1 MKKIIIFTLICFLVK
16 LTSTAQNNDKILN
29 GDVKK
34 FCYTTASSKYEL
46 TLEEGSDNKTF
57 YKLYNTSGDLVKTMQ
72 GYWEIRDEGVYG
84 SLFVLII
91 KWSGLNADLPNLK
104 YTCQYNSNRQLQQ
117 LIDGQ
122 KRNWYPCN

>member
-1 MKKIIIFTLICFLVK
+1 MKKVILFTSFCFLAV
-16 LTSTAQNNDKILN
+16 LTLNAQKNDKISI
-29 GDVKK
+29 GEYKK
-34 FCYTTASSKYEL
+34 FCYKTATSKYEL

-57 YKLYNTSGDLVKTMQ
+57 YMLYNSSGDVVKTMQ

-91 KWSGLNADLPNLK
+91 KWSGLNDNLPNLK

-117 LIDGQ
+117 LIDSQ
-122 KRNWYPCN
+122 KRNWYPCD

>member
-1 MKKIIIFTLICFLVK
+1 MSKIISFTLIFFLAV
-16 LTSTAQNNDKILN
+16 LTLKAQKNDKISI
-29 GDVKK
+29 GEYKK
-34 FCYTTASSKYEL
+34 FCYKTATSKYEL

-57 YKLYNTSGDLVKTMQ
+57 YKLYNSSGDLVKTMQ

-91 KWSGLNADLPNLK
+91 KWSGSNDNLPNLK

-117 LIDGQ
+117 LIDSQ
-122 KRNWYPCN
+122 KRNWYPCD

>member
-1 MKKIIIFTLICFLVK
+1 MKKVILFTSFCFLAA
-16 LTSTAQNNDKILN
+16 LTSIAQNNDKISNADL
-29 GDVKK
+29 KK

-46 TLEEGSDNKTF
+46 SLEEGSDNKTF
-57 YKLYNTSGDLVKTMQ
+57 YKLYNSSGDLVKTMQ

-104 YTCQYNSNRQLQQ
+104 YTC
-117 LIDGQ
+117 
-122 KRNWYPCN
+122 